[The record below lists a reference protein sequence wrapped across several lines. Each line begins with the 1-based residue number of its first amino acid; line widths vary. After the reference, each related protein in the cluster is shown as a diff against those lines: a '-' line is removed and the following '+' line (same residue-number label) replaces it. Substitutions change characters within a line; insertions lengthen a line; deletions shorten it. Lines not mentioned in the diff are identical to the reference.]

1 MLEIVKK
8 IEEEIREGRGVTREE
23 ALELL
28 KSKAHEELIELAHR
42 LTVEYASKK
51 FDFCAIINARSGC
64 CSEDCKWCAQSA
76 HWGGAN
82 SKVYGFIGKCACAR
96 EAKAAEANK
105 VRRIAIVTAGRGQS
119 KSEIDEIC
127 EAIREMKANTSI
139 GICASLGI
147 VELEDLKLR
156 QMAEF
161 DNFRRRTNKEK
172 LELMT
177 TAGERIFKDMLPLV
191 DDFERAKMAMAK
203 SDDINAVREGI
214 DLIYNKFI
222 NFLAAN
228 NVKAIDTTDADFNTD
243 LHEAITTFA
252 AGEDKKGK
260 VIDCTQKGYT
270 LGEKVIRFA
279 KVVVGE

>member
-1 MLEIVKK
+1 MTKNKDTKQMEQTAENQAEKETLISENESQATENGEATQTEEVSENEQLQAKVAELE
-8 IEEEIREGRGVTREE
+8 
-23 ALELL
+23 
-28 KSKAHEELIELAHR
+28 
-42 LTVEYASKK
+42 
-51 FDFCAIINARSGC
+51 ARV
-64 CSEDCKWCAQSA
+64 A
-76 HWGGAN
+76 
-82 SKVYGFIGKCACAR
+82 
-96 EAKAAEANK
+96 
-105 VRRIAIVTAGRGQS
+105 
-119 KSEIDEIC
+119 
-127 EAIREMKANTSI
+127 
-139 GICASLGI
+139 
-147 VELEDLKLR
+147 ELEDLKLR

-172 LELMT
+172 LDLMT
-177 TAGERIFKDMLPLV
+177 TAGERIFCDMLPLV
-191 DDFERAKMAMAK
+191 DDFERAKVAMAK

-228 NVKAIDTTDADFNTD
+228 SVKAIDTTDADFNTD

-260 VIDCTQKGYT
+260 VIDCTQTGYT

>member
-1 MLEIVKK
+1 MKNKNKKNVEQPVENQAENANVQTENEKVEVENAETAQTEEVSETEQLQAKVAELE
-8 IEEEIREGRGVTREE
+8 
-23 ALELL
+23 
-28 KSKAHEELIELAHR
+28 
-42 LTVEYASKK
+42 
-51 FDFCAIINARSGC
+51 ARV
-64 CSEDCKWCAQSA
+64 A
-76 HWGGAN
+76 
-82 SKVYGFIGKCACAR
+82 
-96 EAKAAEANK
+96 
-105 VRRIAIVTAGRGQS
+105 
-119 KSEIDEIC
+119 
-127 EAIREMKANTSI
+127 
-139 GICASLGI
+139 
-147 VELEDLKLR
+147 ELEDLKLR

-191 DDFERAKMAMAK
+191 DDFERAKDAMAK
-203 SDDINAVREGI
+203 TDDIEAVRQGI

-222 NFLAAN
+222 GFLAAN
-228 NVKAIDTTDADFNTD
+228 DVKVINTTDAEFNTD

>member
-1 MLEIVKK
+1 MKNKNKKNVEQPIENQQENPNVQTENGKLEVENAETAQT
-8 IEEEIREGRGVTREE
+8 EEVSETEQLQAKVAELE
-23 ALELL
+23 ARV
-28 KSKAHEELIELAHR
+28 A
-42 LTVEYASKK
+42 
-51 FDFCAIINARSGC
+51 
-64 CSEDCKWCAQSA
+64 
-76 HWGGAN
+76 
-82 SKVYGFIGKCACAR
+82 
-96 EAKAAEANK
+96 
-105 VRRIAIVTAGRGQS
+105 
-119 KSEIDEIC
+119 
-127 EAIREMKANTSI
+127 
-139 GICASLGI
+139 
-147 VELEDLKLR
+147 ELEDLKLR

-177 TAGERIFKDMLPLV
+177 TAGERIFCDMLPLV
-191 DDFERAKMAMAK
+191 DDFERAKVAMAK
-203 SDDINAVREGI
+203 SEDINAVREGI

-252 AGEDKKGK
+252 AGDDKKGK
-260 VIDCTQKGYT
+260 VIDCTQTGYT

>member
-1 MLEIVKK
+1 MKKNKDKKQVEQPVENQQENANLQTENTQVEVENTESVQTEEVSETEMLQAKVAEL
-8 IEEEIREGRGVTREE
+8 E
-23 ALELL
+23 ARV
-28 KSKAHEELIELAHR
+28 A
-42 LTVEYASKK
+42 
-51 FDFCAIINARSGC
+51 
-64 CSEDCKWCAQSA
+64 
-76 HWGGAN
+76 
-82 SKVYGFIGKCACAR
+82 
-96 EAKAAEANK
+96 
-105 VRRIAIVTAGRGQS
+105 
-119 KSEIDEIC
+119 
-127 EAIREMKANTSI
+127 
-139 GICASLGI
+139 
-147 VELEDLKLR
+147 ELEDLKLR

-191 DDFERAKMAMAK
+191 DDFERAKDAMAK
-203 SDDINAVREGI
+203 TDDIEAVRQGI
-214 DLIYNKFI
+214 ELIYNKFI
-222 NFLAAN
+222 GFLAAN
-228 NVKAIDTTDADFNTD
+228 DVKVIDTTDADFNTD